1 MTCHERR
8 GSHSVLVALGAVALL
23 TAGGTAWA
31 VNPKD
36 PTPTPNPNPGAP
48 PPTGAADTAT
58 VLGKLHHS
66 NQMEIEMGKLA
77 QKNGT
82 SKDVKAFGKTL
93 VTDHTASDKKVT
105 ALAKQQ
111 KVDLAA
117 AAPAMKP
124 DEKMDKL
131 KTQKGA
137 EFDKAFAEAMLEDHQ
152 KDVSEASSARD
163 STSDPKLKTLLTETV
178 PVLEKHRDTAQKLV
192 TQLGGHASAP

>member
-1 MTCHERR
+1 LAAL
-8 GSHSVLVALGAVALL
+8 LVPLAAVALSIPAA
-23 TAGGTAWA
+23 TASAA
-31 VNPKD
+31 EAKPA
-36 PTPTPNPNPGAP
+36 GAMAAP
-48 PPTGAADTAT
+48 AGSADTAA

-77 QKNGT
+77 QKNAE

-93 VTDHTASDKKVT
+93 VQDHTAADKKVT

-137 EFDKAFAEAMLEDHQ
+137 DFDKAFAAAMLEDHQ

-163 STSDPKLKTLLTETV
+163 TTSDPKLKTLLTETV